1 LTPSVLA
8 GAIAIAFLAAG
19 CQSLTGFGF
28 ALVMVPLLSLVWD
41 VKLAVVTSTVLS
53 TAAVL
58 PLLVEV
64 RGHVQPCKVALLLL
78 GSFLGVPAG
87 ILLLDRIDADTLK
100 VLVAAVVIAASLIL
114 YLAPSLT
121 LSGPGGVPSVMVGIL
136 SGVLRASTSMGGPP
150 LVLYVISRE
159 PDVEEFRSTIL
170 AVFLP
175 TSLLTFVGLAVAG
188 WMTGEVLAASA
199 AALPALAVGLLAGAW
214 LRRRVSQ
221 GLFRTL
227 VLAFLVLASA
237 GVILSASAE
246 IS

>member
-1 LTPSVLA
+1 MTPSVLA
-8 GAIAIAFLAAG
+8 GAIAIAFVAAG

-58 PLLVEV
+58 PLLLEV
-64 RGHVQPCKVALLLL
+64 RSHVQPRKVAPLLL

-87 ILLLDRIDADTLK
+87 ILLLDRIDAGPLK
-100 VLVAAVVIAASLIL
+100 LLVAAVLIVASLIL

-121 LSGPGGVPSVMVGIL
+121 PSGSGGVPSVMVGML

-150 LVLYVISRE
+150 IVLYVLTRE

-175 TSLLTFVGLAVAG
+175 TSLLTLVGLAVTG
-188 WMTGEVLAASA
+188 WMTRDVLAASA
-199 AALPALAVGLLAGAW
+199 VALPALAVGLLAGAW
-214 LRRRVSQ
+214 LRHRVPQ

-227 VLAFLVLASA
+227 VLAFLVLASV
-237 GVILSASAE
+237 GVILSASGQ